1 MYDEERDTIIDIG
14 VADLAEM
21 MSVATYS
28 CGDLK
33 EASQGNVTII
43 VGDNKF
49 PLYATLL
56 QNETYIE
63 SQLLN
68 NLPDI
73 LNTEVCYL

>member
-28 CGDLK
+28 CEDLK
-33 EASQGNVTII
+33 EASPGNVTII